1 MKTMTNYLGLFLSAA
16 LLITLGACQGIPD
29 VDVDRYQYDDIS
41 DDDFDGVINAR
52 DKCDFTPVDV
62 AVNNQGC
69 TSWRVTEHIHAVN
82 IPFAFDSFI
91 VAEDSAQ
98 ELTELAYLMDAN
110 PDYRVTI
117 IGDTSPEGADTYN
130 EKLAHN
136 RAQAVVDFLTLYSV
150 SVDKI
155 DVHFFTETLPLV
167 NEFMQERQHRVL
179 ALVHSPNYEHDPKWN
194 IFTSEKQIQ
203 SRNQEG
209 AE

>member
-1 MKTMTNYLGLFLSAA
+1 MRVIRHYSRLLLCSMLIIGLS
-16 LLITLGACQGIPD
+16 ACQGVPD
-29 VDVDRYQYDDIS
+29 VVVDRYQYDDIS
-41 DDDFDGVINAR
+41 DDDLDGVINAR
-52 DKCDFTPVDV
+52 DKCDRTPFGV

-69 TSWRVTEHIHAVN
+69 TSWRVHEHVHAIN
-82 IPFAFDSFI
+82 IPFAFDSFV
-91 VAEDSAQ
+91 VAEDSAK
-98 ELTELAYLMDAN
+98 ELTELAYLIDAN

-117 IGDTSPEGADTYN
+117 IGDTSPEGTDTYN

-167 NEFMQERQHRVL
+167 NEYMQERQHRVL

-194 IFTSEKQIQ
+194 IFTSEKKIQ
-203 SRNQEG
+203 PRNKEG
-209 AE
+209 TE

>member
-1 MKTMTNYLGLFLSAA
+1 MRVIRHYPGLLLCSIFIIGLS
-16 LLITLGACQGIPD
+16 ACQGVPD
-29 VDVDRYQYDDIS
+29 VVVDRYQYDDIS
-41 DDDFDGVINAR
+41 DDDLDGVINAR
-52 DKCDFTPVDV
+52 DKCDRTPLGV

-69 TSWRVTEHIHAVN
+69 TSWRVNEHVHAVN
-82 IPFAFDSFI
+82 IPFAFDSFV
-91 VAEDSAQ
+91 VAEDSAK
-98 ELTELAYLMDAN
+98 ELTELAYLIDTN

-117 IGDTSPEGADTYN
+117 IGDTSPEGTDTYN

-167 NEFMQERQHRVL
+167 NEYMQERQHRVL

-194 IFTSEKQIQ
+194 IFTSEKKIQ
-203 SRNQEG
+203 PQNKEG
-209 AE
+209 TE